1 MLLNCGIGED
11 SWKSRGLQGDQTSQF
26 WRILVLN
33 IHWKDWSWS
42 WNSNT
47 LATWCKK
54 LTHWKRL
61 WCWKDWRQEEKGVT
75 EDETVGWYYRLD
87 GHEFEQALWVGDG
100 QGSLACCSPWGHKEL
115 DTTEGL
121 NWIELNHQGCSS
133 IWLVLN
139 PGPFKHVILWTLS
152 QFQLC
157 VLLLASKRDL
167 SFTTFID
174 TILISLIM
182 QQCQYCYIFHR
193 LGNWPEETSASLF
206 WSNNLGQWFF
216 LSPEDSE
223 QEFAPRSG
231 LLPFMPCLRKE
242 FAQQA
247 GQRGKF
253 IERNDWR

>member
-1 MLLNCGIGED
+1 MEKTLENPLDCKEIQPVHP
-11 SWKSRGLQGDQTSQF
+11 KGDQSWVFIRRTDAEAETP
-26 WRILVLN
+26 ILWPPDAKSWL
-33 IHWKDWSWS
+33 IGKDPDAGKDWG
-42 WNSNT
+42 
-47 LATWCKK
+47 
-54 LTHWKRL
+54 
-61 WCWKDWRQEEKGVT
+61 QEDKGTT
-75 EDETVGWYYRLD
+75 EDEMIGWHHWLNID
-87 GHEFEQALWVGDG
+87 ESEQTSEVGDG
-100 QGSLACCSPWGHKEL
+100 QGGLACCGSWGHKEL